1 MKHRLTELVR
11 QSKEENEVLGKV
23 MERITKDYEDL
34 KRQQQQASGG
44 ASFQAKSLP
53 EDAVKIQVRQ
63 HENMKIAF
71 DVAANIF
78 LIVSTCVVVVDES

>member
-53 EDAVKIQVRQ
+53 EDAVKIQVRR
-63 HENMKIAF
+63 HENMKIA
-71 DVAANIF
+71 VAANIF